1 MKRKKLASLRRTYAE
16 KKGARTQGKRAWGYR
31 GDLDA
36 IEPPR
41 NAGFRN
47 NTVQIAQQND
57 VCPALGFDK
66 EMSMKLR
73 SLDDVCR
80 SAQRVFD
87 LLGTIRG
94 LQIAAKHGSLDE
106 PLPFSWEL

>member
-1 MKRKKLASLRRTYAE
+1 
-16 KKGARTQGKRAWGYR
+16 
-31 GDLDA
+31 
-36 IEPPR
+36 
-41 NAGFRN
+41 
-47 NTVQIAQQND
+47 
-57 VCPALGFDK
+57 
-66 EMSMKLR
+66 MKLR

-80 SAQRVFD
+80 SAQRAFD